1 MKMRKILSLCAAMT
15 MLGVTAA
22 TAQQPAPQ
30 TPPRPGVPLQPALAM
45 LGMTRPKSPEV
56 DTDGAVTFRLKAP
69 DARAVGVSGS
79 WQPGMMAAPLPMAK
93 GDDGVWQLT
102 VNGLKPEIYTY
113 NFVVDGVRTLDPGN
127 VNVMR
132 DGIRFLSAVTI
143 PGAGSNLFMV
153 NNVPHGTVEQVWYP
167 SPSLSLAARRMYVY
181 TPAGYESGHD
191 RYPVFYLLHGGGG
204 DEDAWDNLGRAPEIL
219 DNLIAAGKA
228 KPMIVVMTNGN
239 YNQTAAPGIVPQV
252 ETPSSAPT
260 SSGMGQMLKFSDSI
274 VADVIP
280 FVDRRYRTIRDRGH
294 RAIAGLSMGGAQTYE
309 AAFHHMDQFAY
320 VAAFSAGVIMFPG
333 AIKPP
338 AGQSGPLSILQLMGS
353 PIDPAAMTAEF
364 PKLDASAN
372 QKLRL
377 LYITSGESDPLN
389 HANLQFMDW
398 LTSRGVQYKKMIL
411 PGYGHEWPFWRIS
424 LADLLPQLFN

>member
-1 MKMRKILSLCAAMT
+1 MKVYRHLPLCAAITILVAM
-15 MLGVTAA
+15 AA

-30 TPPRPGVPLQPALAM
+30 TPARPGVPLQPALAM
-45 LGMTRPKSPEV
+45 FGMTGAKSPEV
-56 DTDGAVTFRLKAP
+56 GADGTVTFRLKAP
-69 DARAVGVSGS
+69 DASTVGVSGS
-79 WQPGMMAAPLPMAK
+79 WQPGMVAAPLPMTK
-93 GDDGVWQLT
+93 GEDGVWQLT

-113 NFVVDGVRTLDPGN
+113 NFVVAGVRTLDPGN

-143 PGAGSNLFMV
+143 PGAGSDLYMV

-167 SPSLSLAARRMYVY
+167 SPSLGLAARRMYVY
-181 TPAGYESGHD
+181 TPAGYESSHG
-191 RYPVFYLLHGGGG
+191 RYPVLYLLHGGGG
-204 DEDAWDNLGRAPEIL
+204 DEDAWDNLGRAREIL
-219 DNLIAAGKA
+219 DNLIAAGKV

-239 YNQTAAPGIVPQV
+239 YNETAAPGIVPQV
-252 ETPSSAPT
+252 ENSLSSAT
-260 SSGMGQMLKFSDSI
+260 SSGMSQMLKFSDSI

-280 FVDRRYRTIRDRGH
+280 FVDKRYRTSPDRDH
-294 RAIAGLSMGGAQTYE
+294 RAIAGLSMGGAQTYD
-309 AAFHHMDQFAY
+309 AGFHHMDQFAY
-320 VAAFSAGVIMFPG
+320 MSTFSAGVILFPN

-338 AGQSGPLSILQLMGS
+338 AGQSGPLSLLQLMGS